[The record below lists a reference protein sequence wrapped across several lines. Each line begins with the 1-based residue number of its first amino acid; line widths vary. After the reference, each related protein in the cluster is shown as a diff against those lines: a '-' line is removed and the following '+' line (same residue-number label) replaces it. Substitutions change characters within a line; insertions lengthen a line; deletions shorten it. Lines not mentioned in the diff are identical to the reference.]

1 MGSRH
6 WCKKAFYPPFLF
18 LMFSCFMFFLFF
30 LFFSSFFKKK
40 EEASGGGV
48 GEEEVVVGAGA
59 ASDSPFWRRTGA
71 RRAAVPGVLTQ
82 TRVSVPSSSSSS
94 SSKHL
99 HAKAAVHGTGTSS
112 TGPNPLTAN
121 AAAANQAKHNPPAAA
136 APAAAPH
143 SSPHVLQHPA
153 NAVVS
158 ATVAPP
164 AYNKEAVKRNKLEA
178 ALVQPVANL
187 EEIRKLCWSGV
198 PRDLRPKIWRLLL
211 GISATHLE
219 RRAGLL
225 SRKHAEYFELLPEF
239 GKSDGRSEY
248 ESNMLKQIQR
258 DVPRPHLQHAIL
270 QTPEVQQALTRMLFL
285 WSLRHPVVG
294 FVQGKK
300 PEKLHV
306 FFLLFFLKGSMTWL
320 LCFLPCI
327 CTSVLVM
334 IGRKRL
340 QLRN

>member
-1 MGSRH
+1 M
-6 WCKKAFYPPFLF
+6 
-18 LMFSCFMFFLFF
+18 
-30 LFFSSFFKKK
+30 
-40 EEASGGGV
+40 
-48 GEEEVVVGAGA
+48 GAGA

-94 SSKHL
+94 SSSKHL

-121 AAAANQAKHNPPAAA
+121 AANQAKHNPAPAA
-136 APAAAPH
+136 APAAAPPP

-153 NAVVS
+153 SAVVS

-164 AYNKEAVKRNKLEA
+164 AYNKEAVKRNKLET

-300 PEKLHV
+300 PENYT
-306 FFLLFFLKGSMTWL
+306 FFFFII
-320 LCFLPCI
+320 FF
-327 CTSVLVM
+327 
-334 IGRKRL
+334 
-340 QLRN
+340 